1 MAKQSLNLG
10 TVPNDNTG
18 DTLRGGG
25 DKINDNFNEIYSAIG
40 NGTSITVDGN
50 DSQTLTSGNLLQQT
64 TTVPSGIS
72 TKAYLQEPIM
82 RLPATIAQEW
92 EVQIE
97 TKQTINDVCIA
108 QSIDEI
114 KAT

>member
-1 MAKQSLNLG
+1 MIDFGSGASAVSDG
-10 TVPNDNTG
+10 TELFVIVVSSSTIKLASSRANAFAGT
-18 DTLRGGG
+18 
-25 DKINDNFNEIYSAIG
+25 AG
-40 NGTSITVDGN
+40 NITVDGN
-50 DSQTLTSGNLLQQT
+50 NSQTLTSGNLLQQT